1 MGITKKICLAAGS
14 LALLAAAVAQTSRT
28 VGQME
33 RRRQELKLE
42 LLRERARIIREDP
55 DAASLKAR
63 IERLQLELAQVVDA
77 KPSIKRIRAE
87 LAAVEKVLVREKQK

>member
-1 MGITKKICLAAGS
+1 MGITEKICFAAAS
-14 LALLAAAVAQTSRT
+14 LALLAATVAQTNQT

-55 DAASLKAR
+55 DAARLKEQ
-63 IERLQLELAQVVDA
+63 IERLQLELAQLVD
-77 KPSIKRIRAE
+77 KQSSVKRIKAE
-87 LAAVEKVLVREKQK
+87 LAAVQKVLVRER